1 MTDRGV
7 IMEEK
12 IRGYK
17 EEICTISEKK
27 ENKVG
32 SICKYIFDNPE
43 LGLEEY
49 KAQKILCDYLE
60 ENGFKVERGVGSLE
74 TAFIATFDSGKPG
87 KTVALMAEYDCLPQI
102 GHGCG
107 HNIIGTSSTGAAVVL
122 KEVIEK
128 HGLGGVIKVM
138 GTPAE
143 ESVGGKVTMLEEEAF
158 KGIDA
163 ALIMHPADASMPD
176 DISFASVN
184 MEYTFHGRPAHSAAF
199 PWKGI
204 NALSGVIQMFNAV
217 DAMRLH
223 FKDFTRVH
231 GIITEGGT
239 AHNTITDKATAVFNI
254 RALQYEYLMEVVE
267 AINNCA
273 KGSAMCFGGTVDI
286 KQKSVVLKDIRNDK
300 KIVNFVRNNME
311 FINEEY
317 IERDLT
323 QGIGSTDAGN
333 VTHEI
338 PAIQFY
344 IRLKAGIG
352 THTLDFAEASG
363 GAEGLRTL
371 SAAMKVLAL
380 SALDVLLDN

>member
-1 MTDRGV
+1 MD
-7 IMEEK
+7 EK
-12 IRGYK
+12 VLVYK
-17 EEICTISEKK
+17 EDICTLSAEKEK
-27 ENKVG
+27 EVG
-32 SICKYIFDNPE
+32 TICKYIFDNPE

-74 TAFIATFDSGKPG
+74 TAFIATYNSGKPG
-87 KTVALMAEYDCLPQI
+87 KTIGLMAEYDCLPQI

-107 HNIIGTSSTGAAVVL
+107 HNIIGTSSAGASVVL
-122 KEVIEK
+122 KETMEK
-128 HGLGGVIKVM
+128 YGLGGTIKVL

-143 ESVGGKVTMLEEEAF
+143 ETVGGKVTMLKEGVF

-184 MEYTFHGRPAHSAAF
+184 MEYTFHGKPAHSAAF
-199 PWKGI
+199 PWKGV
-204 NALSGVIQMFNAV
+204 NALTGVIQMFNAV

-254 RALQYEYLMEVVE
+254 RALEYEYLMEVVE
-267 AINNCA
+267 VINNCA

-286 KQKSVVLKDIRNDK
+286 KQNSVILKDVRNHK
-300 KIVNFVRNNME
+300 KLVNFVRDNME
-311 FINEEY
+311 FIGEEY

-333 VTHEI
+333 VTHEL

-344 IRLKAGIG
+344 IRLKSGIG
-352 THTLDFAEASG
+352 THTLDFAKASG
-363 GAEGLRTL
+363 GEEGLRTL
-371 SAAMKVLAL
+371 GAAMKVLSL